1 MYCPSDGSKF
11 YQQLLGSNYLIYSP
25 VKKNNRYNNVNN
37 SSNTTGILKTDR
49 IRSPTLSSPSSSSS
63 NNHHQYPN
71 SNHHFIFDEKEF
83 SQYLNQKFHNKLKM
97 EKDKRLSAMNHK
109 SVIEK
114 LFSTYEKRMINS
126 MSNGI
131 LIQSIKYLKE
141 KKSKQQQ
148 LISSSSSSSNHNHH
162 QYDDVNR
169 NRNIFHM
176 FRKGTIKTPK
186 QRQQQQQP
194 LLTIVATRM
203 ISVIPWERLILGY
216 NNNTQSLTTA
226 VEKKGRKKIHIVKCL
241 MGELITTCIDDDDDD
256 DDVFFNNEDQ
266 QTTNMT
272 TVELM
277 NSELKE
283 VKM

>member
-49 IRSPTLSSPSSSSS
+49 IRSPTQSSSPPPSSS

-71 SNHHFIFDEKEF
+71 NNYHFIFDEKEF
-83 SQYLNQKFHNKLKM
+83 SQYLNKEFHNKLKM

-141 KKSKQQQ
+141 KKNKQQQ
-148 LISSSSSSSNHNHH
+148 LISSSSSNHNHH

-169 NRNIFHM
+169 NKNMFHM
-176 FRKGTIKTPK
+176 FRKGTIKAPK
-186 QRQQQQQP
+186 QKEQQQP

-226 VEKKGRKKIHIVKCL
+226 VEKKGKKKIHIVKCL
-241 MGELITTCIDDDDDD
+241 MGELITTCIDDD

-283 VKM
+283 VEM